1 MKGRDEEECGCH
13 ENVLNTHVIVI
24 GCEERVTRVGS
35 LHERTFRSRD
45 GRSRYRKSRRE
56 RAHLCMSGAWCLC
69 VCRVHLVQFVVNVGQ
84 DDS

>member
-45 GRSRYRKSRRE
+45 GRSRDRKSERE
-56 RAHLCMSGAWCLC
+56 RVHLCMRVL
-69 VCRVHLVQFVVNVGQ
+69 VCGVMSQC
-84 DDS
+84 